1 MSFFCWTDK
10 TLMGTMVFG
19 RTAVLA
25 LGLDF
30 AAFAVLALGLDF
42 AACSGGTYLL
52 GCARVLFISNIP
64 WEKRY
69 STYVFYLIKI
79 KAVQIGRTTNLAVS
93 TDKVIDPLTINN
105 LFFNELLLEEFQ
117 LSSVS
122 GENSQ
127 RLFVARINK
136 LVNFHIHEATS
147 FSGHIAIVKVVSTE
161 AIGCKHFAG
170 NHIDLRKVP
179 RSTGCDTILAIDDL
193 FCGASSKSYNDLRS
207 QVLLGVHGRFGVFI

>member
-1 MSFFCWTDK
+1 M
-10 TLMGTMVFG
+10 
-19 RTAVLA
+19 
-25 LGLDF
+25 
-30 AAFAVLALGLDF
+30 
-42 AACSGGTYLL
+42 
-52 GCARVLFISNIP
+52 NN
-64 WEKRY
+64 
-69 STYVFYLIKI
+69 LIKI
-79 KAVQIGRTTNLAVS
+79 KAIQIGSATNFTGS
-93 TDKVIDPLTINN
+93 TDKVINPLTINN
-105 LFFNELLLEEFQ
+105 LFFNELLHEEFQ

-161 AIGCKHFAG
+161 AIGCKHFDG

-179 RSTGCDTILAIDDL
+179 RSTGCDTILAIDDF
-193 FCGASSKSYNDLRS
+193 FCSSSSESCDDLRS